1 MNVKVSVCI
10 PTYNGSSY
18 LAETLESILVQTFR
32 DIEILVIDDQS
43 KDNSLEI
50 AHKFAAQDERIRV
63 VQNQINLGLV
73 GNWNRCVELA
83 RGEWIKFVFQ
93 DDLIEPTCLEKMLA
107 VARPEIGIVAC
118 RREFVFDGISEKK
131 RKGFL
136 VYVGMYDIEKLLP
149 GKTQITADEFSLV
162 VSDTINHNF
171 VGEPTSML
179 LHRNLFYRFGVFNSH
194 LIQVCDMEYWARVGV
209 NRGIT
214 YIPETLAWFR
224 VHGNSMSESNGAKRR
239 NQVLMLDEMLMLHDY
254 AFNPVYEPLRAVA
267 ARREPPVDFCELLA
281 VKVRD
286 TKRLAR
292 KLAGDVSQSD
302 SNLNLDFDRLKKYY
316 PMLGKIR
323 KMPFSRRLAD
333 LKWTIRSVLNKNKG

>member
-1 MNVKVSVCI
+1 MISICI
-10 PTYNGSSY
+10 PTYNGSEY
-18 LAETLESILVQTFR
+18 LRECLDSVMVQTLADFEVL
-32 DIEILVIDDQS
+32 IVDDQS
-43 KDNSLEI
+43 TDDSVAI
-50 AHKFAAQDERIRV
+50 AEEYAAADPRVRV
-63 VQNQINLGLV
+63 VKNERNLGLV
-73 GNWNRCVELA
+73 GNWNRCIELA

-93 DDLIEPTCLEKMLA
+93 DDLIEPMCLEKMLA

-224 VHGNSMSESNGAKRR
+224 VHGNSMSESNGTKRR
-239 NQVLMLDEMLMLHDY
+239 NQVLMLDEMVMLHDY
-254 AFNPVYEPLRAVA
+254 AFNPVYAPLRAVA

-302 SNLNLDFDRLKKYY
+302 NNLNLDFDRLKKYY

-323 KMPFSRRLAD
+323 KIPFSRRLTY
-333 LKWTIRSVLNKNKG
+333 LQWKIRSALSKFKG